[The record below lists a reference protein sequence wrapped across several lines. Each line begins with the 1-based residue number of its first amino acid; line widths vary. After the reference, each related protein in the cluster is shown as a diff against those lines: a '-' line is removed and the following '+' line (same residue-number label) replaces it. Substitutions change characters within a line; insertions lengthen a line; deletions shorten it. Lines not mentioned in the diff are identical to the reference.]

1 MIRRLFLQ
9 FRSISAHI
17 FPTPPQTRL
26 LQCNKRIQRLA
37 KLGRVKEARHLFDSM
52 PLRDTVSY
60 NSMISCYTHNK
71 YLLEAR
77 SLFDSFQ
84 DKNIVT
90 WTILISGYAKYR
102 LMNEARMVFDS
113 MPERNVV
120 SWNALLTGY
129 VQNGQV
135 RIARE
140 VFDKMPERNVPSWN
154 SMITG
159 YCQYRMVREAREMFD
174 RMEERNSVSWL
185 IMISGY
191 VEVSEYRK
199 SWVVFLMMLRTGLMP
214 DQALFVVGLSA
225 IVGLNNLD
233 LVGSIR
239 TMAIKLGYEEDV
251 VVGTSILNAYS
262 RNGSLDDAYKFFER
276 MPKRNEYSCT
286 SMLAAFARCGR
297 LDDAVALYESGSC
310 DKGVEIK
317 TTMLAAYA
325 QKGNISK
332 ARRIFDEIK
341 YPNVVTWNAMV
352 SGYAQNGMLEEA
364 NLMFVRMP
372 VRNAATWSTMI
383 SGFVQNGKCK
393 EALEL
398 FVELHRTGNIPSHSG
413 FTTALSACANIGD
426 EELGKQIH
434 LLTIKT
440 RCQYNLHIGNGLIS
454 MYAKCKNME
463 YVSQAFRTMQVRDT
477 VSWNSLIAGVL
488 ENHTLDDALNTFQK
502 MPKRDEVSWTAII
515 SAFLQ
520 AGEVENALKFFLDM
534 LATGTKPTELIITR
548 FLSACGPFDATKLGE
563 QFHAFIYKH
572 GYNSWLCV
580 SNALITMY
588 FKSETVDGLCV
599 FEDMPIRDIVS
610 WNTVLTGCAHLG
622 LGKEAI
628 YLFEQMEAAGVLPDE
643 ISFLGVISACSNAGL
658 VEKGWTYFN
667 SMSQN
672 YGITPSDSH
681 YTCMVDL
688 LARAGQLIDDQALI
702 KNMPVKPGC
711 VA

>member
-1 MIRRLFLQ
+1 
-9 FRSISAHI
+9 
-17 FPTPPQTRL
+17 
-26 LQCNKRIQRLA
+26 
-37 KLGRVKEARHLFDSM
+37 
-52 PLRDTVSY
+52 
-60 NSMISCYTHNK
+60 
-71 YLLEAR
+71 
-77 SLFDSFQ
+77 
-84 DKNIVT
+84 
-90 WTILISGYAKYR
+90 
-102 LMNEARMVFDS
+102 
-113 MPERNVV
+113 MPERNV
-120 SWNALLTGY
+120 S
-129 VQNGQV
+129 
-135 RIARE
+135 
-140 VFDKMPERNVPSWN
+140 SWN

-174 RMEERNSVSWL
+174 RMEKRNNVSWL

-191 VEVSEYRK
+191 VE
-199 SWVVFLMMLRTGLMP
+199 MT
-214 DQALFVVGLSA
+214 

-251 VVGTSILNAYS
+251 VVGTAILNAYS
-262 RNGSLDDAYKFFER
+262 RNGSLDDAYK
-276 MPKRNEYSCT
+276 
-286 SMLAAFARCGR
+286 
-297 LDDAVALYESGSC
+297 LDDAVTLYESGSC

-341 YPNVVTWNAMV
+341 YLNMVMWNAMV

-372 VRNAATWSTMI
+372 VRNAVTWSTMI

-398 FVELHRTGNIPSHSG
+398 FVELNRTSNIPSYSG

-426 EELGKQIH
+426 EEMGKQIH

-440 RCQYNLHIGNGLIS
+440 RCQYNLHIGNGLIT

-463 YVSQAFRTMQVRDT
+463 YVSQAFRTMQ
-477 VSWNSLIAGVL
+477 
-488 ENHTLDDALNTFQK
+488 K
-502 MPKRDEVSWTAII
+502 MPKWDEVLWTAII

-520 AGEVENALKFFLDM
+520 DGEVENALKFFLDM
-534 LATGTKPTELIITR
+534 LATGMKPTELIITR
-548 FLSACGPFDATKLGE
+548 FLSAC
-563 QFHAFIYKH
+563 
-572 GYNSWLCV
+572 
-580 SNALITMY
+580 
-588 FKSETVDGLCV
+588 
-599 FEDMPIRDIVS
+599 
-610 WNTVLTGCAHLG
+610 
-622 LGKEAI
+622 KEAI

-681 YTCMVDL
+681 YTCMIDL
-688 LARAGQLIDDQALI
+688 LAKAGQLSDDQALI
-702 KNMPVKPGC
+702 KSMPVKPGC
-711 VA
+711 VT